1 MALSAAWSS
10 GDHYEPFMGRW
21 SRLVAED
28 FVEWLDVEP
37 GKRWLDVG
45 SGTGALTEQIA
56 LLAAPSELIGV
67 DPSPSFVQFAEARLG
82 ERARFTVASA
92 TQLPLDE
99 DAVDVAVSGLV
110 LNFVPDLVR
119 TLAETARVVRVGG
132 TAGAYLWD
140 YRDGMHFL
148 DIFWKTASEVD
159 AAARDFYESTRF
171 GGWGRARLEQLF
183 SSIGSHVET
192 REIDIPTV
200 FPSFD
205 DFWNPFLGG
214 QGPAPS
220 YLSSRN
226 DTDRERLRDMLRE
239 RVPTAAD
246 GSIPLTARALA
257 VRCTVL

>member
-1 MALSAAWSS
+1 MPLSAAWSS

-21 SRLVAED
+21 SRLVAAE
-28 FVEWLDVEP
+28 FVDWLDQEP
-37 GKRWLDVG
+37 GKKWLDIG

-56 LLAAPSELIGV
+56 LRAAPSELTGI
-67 DPSPSFVQFAEARLG
+67 DPSESFVHFARERLG
-82 ERARFTVASA
+82 DRARIEVATA

-119 TLAETARVVRVGG
+119 ALAEMARVVRVGG

-140 YRDGMHFL
+140 YRDGKHFL
-148 DIFWKTASEVD
+148 DIFWRAASEVD
-159 AAARDFYESTRF
+159 AGARDFYESTRF
-171 GGWGRARLEQLF
+171 GGWGPQRLDQLF
-183 SSIGSHVET
+183 SSIGTHVET
-192 REIDIPTV
+192 KAIDIPTV
-200 FPSFD
+200 FPSFE

-220 YLSSRN
+220 YLSGRDN
-226 DTDRERLRDMLRE
+226 AERDRLREILRD

-246 GSIPLTARALA
+246 GSIPLTARAWA
-257 VRCTVL
+257 VRCTVR